1 MTMDRRV
8 SKSRHALKQ
17 ALITLMNKKTFKN
30 ITISEIV
37 ELADLNRGTFYKHY
51 QDKEDLLNDL
61 IHDVLSDL
69 TESYRAPYQNQPVF
83 YLDHLTA
90 SAIKFFD
97 HVAKYSN
104 FYTIV
109 INDDALPGFLNKIGE
124 LLKEIAI
131 SDHMKDV
138 NIQDID
144 RNLIASYQSYALLGL
159 IVEWVKGGFIYTPSY
174 MATQLLNILTMEIPH
189 KFTPKQNEFN

>member
-1 MTMDRRV
+1 MAIDRRV
-8 SKSRHALKQ
+8 SKSKHALKQ
-17 ALITLMNKKTFKN
+17 ALIILMNKKTFKN

-61 IHDVLSDL
+61 IQDVLSDL
-69 TESYRAPYQNQPVF
+69 TESYRAPYKNQPTF
-83 YLDHLTA
+83 YFDHLTA
-90 SAIKFFD
+90 SAIKIFD

-124 LLKEIAI
+124 LLKELAI
-131 SDHMKDV
+131 KDLMKDFTDL
-138 NIQDID
+138 NIDAK
-144 RNLIASYQSYALLGL
+144 LMASYQSYAILGL
-159 IVEWVKGGFIYTPSY
+159 IIEWVKGGFIYTPSY
-174 MATQLLNILTMEIPH
+174 MATQLLNILTIEKPH
-189 KFTPKQNEFN
+189 KIK

>member
-1 MTMDRRV
+1 
-8 SKSRHALKQ
+8 
-17 ALITLMNKKTFKN
+17 MNKKTFKN

-61 IHDVLSDL
+61 IQDVLSDL
-69 TESYRAPYQNQPVF
+69 TESYRAPYKNQPTF
-83 YLDHLTA
+83 YFDHLTA
-90 SAIKFFD
+90 SAIKIFD

-124 LLKEIAI
+124 LLKELAI
-131 SDHMKDV
+131 KDLMKDFTDL
-138 NIQDID
+138 NIDAK
-144 RNLIASYQSYALLGL
+144 LMASYQSYAILGL
-159 IVEWVKGGFIYTPSY
+159 IIEWAKGGFIYTPSY
-174 MATQLLNILTMEIPH
+174 MATQLLNILTIEKPH
-189 KFTPKQNEFN
+189 KIK

>member
-1 MTMDRRV
+1 MPIDRRV
-8 SKSRHALKQ
+8 SKSKHALKQ
-17 ALITLMNKKTFKN
+17 ALITLMTKKMFKN

-61 IHDVLSDL
+61 INDVFSDL
-69 TESYRAPYQNQPVF
+69 TESYRAPYQNQSTF
-83 YLDHLTA
+83 YFDHLNA
-90 SAIKFFD
+90 SAIKIFD

-124 LLKEIAI
+124 LLKELAI
-131 SDHMKDV
+131 TDHMK
-138 NIQDID
+138 NFSNPAID
-144 RNLIASYQSYALLGL
+144 HNLMASYQSYAILGL
-159 IVEWVKGGFIYTPSY
+159 IIEWVKGGFIYTPAY
-174 MATQLLNILTMEIPH
+174 MATQLLNILTLEMPH
-189 KFTPKQNEFN
+189 KNRAK